1 MVTNEGIKIN
11 KPVEKPI
18 ENDTKEEEIDF
29 SIEFDG
35 NNKGEK

>member
-11 KPVEKPI
+11 KPVEEPI
-18 ENDTKEEEIDF
+18 EKDNEEIDF

>member
-1 MVTNEGIKIN
+1 MVTNEGVKIN

-18 ENDTKEEEIDF
+18 ENDNEEIDF

>member
-18 ENDTKEEEIDF
+18 EKDNEEIDF